1 MYCAGRWD
9 EEATMYIGKLDGNLV
24 WTEFLSDAVVVDS
37 PQAFPLPWGVMWLPV
52 FVPDI
57 Q

>member
-1 MYCAGRWD
+1 MYCAGRWE
-9 EEATMYIGKLDGNLV
+9 EEATLYIGKLDGNLV
-24 WTEFLSDAVVVDS
+24 WTETLSDAVVVDS